1 VSNYVV
7 EKAVKQAIKGNGKPL
22 SVVKAGVVILDVQ
35 VLSDG
40 DLQES
45 LRSYSLEAATV
56 LTALETAVVTVKQ
69 EVEKQK
75 RRIMVPQPNG

>member
-7 EKAVKQAIKGNGKPL
+7 EKAVKQATKGNGKPL